1 MMRRRAAAGEAAP
14 PDRRTRTPGA
24 RSTRAPRKQQEA
36 ARARFCAPAALLVA
50 LLGLLSACSRA
61 PGDGPAGPRPN
72 VVVILTDDLGFADI
86 GPYGA
91 SDVSTP
97 TLDCLA
103 QEGVRLTDFYAAAPV
118 CTPSRAALLAGCYP
132 QRLGMEWAIPAV
144 DRAPGLHP
152 PAAALPRLLQE
163 RGYATGLAGKW
174 HLGYRKDF
182 SPRAHGFDE
191 FFGLLGPCHDYYTH
205 RDQEGRLDLYEGETE
220 VQCEGYTTDLLSE
233 RAVRFI
239 AEHAEQ
245 PFFLLVAY
253 NAPHWPFQRP
263 DLAPDDP
270 GRLLPP
276 DGWPF
281 GTREDYIAM
290 VERLD
295 RGVGLLLAE
304 LDARGL
310 ARNTLVVFTGDNGG
324 EVPARNTPL
333 TGGKASLQEGGI
345 RVPCIVRWPAR
356 LPAGQVCQSPAITM
370 DLTATILAAAGAR
383 PPHGA
388 PCDGID
394 LLPVL
399 NGLPPAEERVFCW
412 RIDRSDVKQRAVR
425 RGKWKYLRHGGRDHL
440 YNLERDI
447 GEQIDFAHRSLGIL
461 RSLQEAL
468 DAWEADLA
476 RERPRMVVK

>member
-1 MMRRRAAAGEAAP
+1 MRR
-14 PDRRTRTPGA
+14 PGG
-24 RSTRAPRKQQEA
+24 RSTRARWKRQEA
-36 ARARFCAPAALLVA
+36 ARARACAPAALLAA

-61 PGDGPAGPRPN
+61 PGEGPAGPRPN
-72 VVVILTDDLGFADI
+72 VVVLLTDDLGFADT

-97 TLDCLA
+97 TLDRLA

-118 CTPSRAALLAGCYP
+118 CTPSRAALLSGCYP
-132 QRLGMEWAIPAV
+132 QRLGMEWAIPAA

-152 PAAALPRLLQE
+152 PEAALARLLKE
-163 RGYATGLAGKW
+163 RGYATGLVGKW
-174 HLGYRKDF
+174 HLGYRKEF

-205 RDQEGRLDLYEGETE
+205 RDQEGRLDLFDGETE
-220 VQCEGYTTDLLSE
+220 VQCEGYTTDLISE

-263 DLAPDDP
+263 DLAPDSR
-270 GRLLPP
+270 GRLLQA
-276 DGWPF
+276 DDWPY
-281 GTREDYIAM
+281 GTREDYLAM

-304 LDARGL
+304 LEARALG
-310 ARNTLVVFTGDNGG
+310 RDTLVVFTGDNGG

-333 TGGKASLQEGGI
+333 AGGKASLQEGGI
-345 RVPCIVRWPAR
+345 RVPCILRWPSR
-356 LPAGQVCQSPAITM
+356 LPAGQVSREPAITM

-383 PPHGA
+383 PPQGA

-394 LLPVL
+394 LLPAL
-399 NGLPPAEERVFCW
+399 TGSPPAEERVFCW
-412 RIDRSDVKQRAVR
+412 RIDRSDVKERAVR
-425 RGKWKYLRHGGRDHL
+425 RGKWKYLRRGGMDHL

-447 GEQIDFAHRSLGIL
+447 GEETDFAHRSLAIL

-468 DAWEADLA
+468 DAWEADIG